1 MNKSALP
8 FVAGNGLLDRR
19 AFLKSGYGLSLAAA
33 IGLSPAGRVL
43 AQGEPP
49 MPTWMTRLGGADV
62 DYGSPSGHEGQVLRQ
77 LQPSTPQTAGF
88 SIWHSPL
95 QHQRGSITSSGL
107 HFAVHHNG
115 IPAIDPERHQ
125 LLIHGLV
132 ERPLKFDLERLM
144 RYPMV
149 SRIQFLECA
158 GNTAANA
165 LSPTARDADCQE
177 LFGQVSGA
185 EWTGVPLSYLLREAG
200 VKAAARW
207 VICEGADGGSHSRSL
222 PLAKLMD
229 DAIIAFYQNGERL
242 RPSQGYP
249 LRLFVPGWEGNV
261 SVKWLH
267 RLEVSD
273 SPVFSKDESGL
284 YTRILSDGEIL
295 AFGFPMEVKSVITHP
310 SGLQQLPELK
320 GFYEISGLAWSG
332 MGRIAKVEVSADNG
346 RSWALAQLQAP
357 VLDKALTRFSIPWQ
371 WTGAATT
378 LLSRAT
384 DELGNT
390 QPTRS
395 EWRSRYAAHSFNH
408 YNAIQAWRVSSSGEV
423 ENVYA

>member
-1 MNKSALP
+1 MNKSALR

-19 AFLKSGYGLSLAAA
+19 AFLKSGYGLTLATAL
-33 IGLSPAGRVL
+33 GLSPAARAL
-43 AQGEPP
+43 AESEPP
-49 MPTWMTRLGGADV
+49 MPAWMTSLGGADAE
-62 DYGSPSGHEGQVLRQ
+62 YGSPSAYERHVLRQ

-88 SIWHSPL
+88 SVWHSPL
-95 QHQRGSITSSGL
+95 QHQRGIITPSGL
-107 HFAVHHNG
+107 HYAVHHNG
-115 IPAIDPERHQ
+115 IPTIDPERHH

-132 ERPLKFDLERLM
+132 G
-144 RYPMV
+144 
-149 SRIQFLECA
+149 S
-158 GNTAANA
+158 
-165 LSPTARDADCQE
+165 
-177 LFGQVSGA
+177 

-200 VKAAARW
+200 VKAEARW

-284 YTRILSDGEIL
+284 YTRVLSDGDIL

-332 MGRIAKVEVSADNG
+332 LGRIVKVEVSADNG
-346 RSWALAQLQAP
+346 STWALAQLHAP
-357 VLDKALTRFSIPWQ
+357 VLDKSLTRFSIPWQ

-408 YNAIQAWRVSSSGEV
+408 YNAIQAWQVSSSGEV